1 MPDYQFW
8 NERWLNNQI
17 GFHMNAP
24 HKSLIEFI
32 DLFKG
37 HKKVFVPLCG
47 KSPDMIFLRQ
57 HGLLVIGAEFSEI
70 AILDFIKENN
80 LTMVKHEVRDLVY
93 YEGDGFKIYQGDLF
107 KLTELDLAGITCCY
121 DRASM
126 VAFNQQERINYS
138 QFLINIGKDLTMI
151 LAPLLDYGEVL
162 DAGPP
167 FSVTAQELSQLYG
180 EFLDLEVLKS
190 VEVALRDSF
199 KLKGATSEKEVTW
212 LFKKKIKS
220 LKS

>member
-8 NERWLNNQI
+8 SERWLNNQI
-17 GFHMNAP
+17 GFHMNGP

-32 DLFKG
+32 DLFKV
-37 HKKVFVPLCG
+37 HKKIFVPLCG

-57 HGLLVIGAEFSEI
+57 YGLEVIGVEFSEI

-80 LTMVKHEVRDLVY
+80 LKMIKHEVRDLIF
-93 YEGDGFKIYQGDLF
+93 YEGDGFKIYQGNLF
-107 KLTELDLAGITCCY
+107 KLFEIDLAGVTCCY

-126 VAFNQQERINYS
+126 VAFNQQERVNYS
-138 QFLINIGKDLTMI
+138 QFLKDIVKDLTLI

-167 FSVTAQELSQLYG
+167 FSVTARELNLLYG
-180 EFLDLEVLKS
+180 KNFELEVLRS
-190 VEVALRDSF
+190 DETPLRDNLKS
-199 KLKGATSEKEVTW
+199 KGAIYEKEVTW
-212 LFKKKIKS
+212 LFKKKING
-220 LKS
+220 

>member
-1 MPDYQFW
+1 
-8 NERWLNNQI
+8 
-17 GFHMNAP
+17 
-24 HKSLIEFI
+24 
-32 DLFKG
+32 
-37 HKKVFVPLCG
+37 
-47 KSPDMIFLRQ
+47 
-57 HGLLVIGAEFSEI
+57 
-70 AILDFIKENN
+70 
-80 LTMVKHEVRDLVY
+80 
-93 YEGDGFKIYQGDLF
+93 
-107 KLTELDLAGITCCY
+107 
-121 DRASM
+121 

>member
-24 HKSLIEFI
+24 HPSLMEFI

-37 HKKVFVPLCG
+37 YKKVFVPLCG

-57 HGLLVIGAEFSEI
+57 YGLEVIGAEFSEI

-80 LTMVKHEVRDLVY
+80 LKMVKHEVRDLIY
-93 YEGDGFKIYQGDLF
+93 YEGDGFKIFQGDLF
-107 KLTELDLAGITCCY
+107 KLSDLDLAGITCCY

-126 VAFNQQERINYS
+126 VAFNQQERFNYS
-138 QFLINIGKDLTMI
+138 QFLINIGKDFTMI
-151 LAPLLDYGEVL
+151 LAPLLDYGDVL

-167 FSVTAQELSQLYG
+167 FSVTGQELSLLYG
-180 EFLDLEVLKS
+180 KIFDLEVLKN
-190 VEVALRDSF
+190 VEVTLRDNL
-199 KLKGATSEKEVTW
+199 KLKGATYEKEVTW
-212 LFKKKIKS
+212 LFKRKY
-220 LKS
+220 